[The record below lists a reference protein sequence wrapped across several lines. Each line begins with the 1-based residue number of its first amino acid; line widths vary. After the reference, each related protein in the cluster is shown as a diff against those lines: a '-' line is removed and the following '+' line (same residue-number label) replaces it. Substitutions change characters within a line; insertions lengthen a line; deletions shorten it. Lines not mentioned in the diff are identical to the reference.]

1 MENKVLETFEDGRI
15 AWINELMQKCGV
27 ISSEQPVQEHTRI
40 VTDAKKR
47 EYPFHKVDRPG
58 TISKKRLG
66 EAGPN
71 DYLKL
76 LDLRPASSFFIGR
89 FARFIANMDS
99 DDYRCK
105 VVKHGMVKE
114 LVIFQKGYMKY
125 LTDNYRLNRRHS
137 DRRYHPVRPG
147 CDQFPGGSRKADF
160 FPADR
165 VFRYTGAEREHQ
177 DDRYAVE
184 TEGRLFRGCQET
196 TSDGDQ

>member
-40 VTDAKKR
+40 VTDAKKQ

-76 LDLRPASSFFIGR
+76 LVA
-89 FARFIANMDS
+89 ARFVFLSVVWPGLSPIWIRTIIA
-99 DDYRCK
+99 
-105 VVKHGMVKE
+105 VGGETWHGE
-114 LVIFQKGYMKY
+114 GAGDFPEGIYEIP
-125 LTDNYRLNRRHS
+125 
-137 DRRYHPVRPG
+137 DR
-147 CDQFPGGSRKADF
+147 
-160 FPADR
+160 
-165 VFRYTGAEREHQ
+165 
-177 DDRYAVE
+177 
-184 TEGRLFRGCQET
+184 
-196 TSDGDQ
+196 